1 MSTFIKFLYQILHR
15 TSLRISFA
23 SIFTKYFSTI
33 HRTKILFQNHRRFWI
48 FRSISFIFFVR
59 FHSFFSLD
67 FIHFFTF
74 KNKLRHF
81 EYRVFSKIA
90 LFKLKHVKNALFEFS
105 FNNLN
110 SFLSR
115 YFSIAIYDLYKCV
128 CQFWQI
134 FWQIFHFFNIFSKF
148 LFYFIISSHFFSFVN
163 LLFTIFDL
171 ILKIDNFDFDVDF
184 DINEFNFFR
193 RCICIAFRFHIH
205 RFFIARISS

>member
-1 MSTFIKFLYQILHR
+1 MRCFEINFSRITNFSTSRVNFYQIFISNF
-15 TSLRISFA
+15 TSNFTSNFICFDFHE
-23 SIFTKYFSTI
+23 IFFDDSQNKN
-33 HRTKILFQNHRRFWI
+33 LFQNHRRFWI
-48 FRSISFIFFVR
+48 FRSISFNFFVR
-59 FHSFFSLD
+59 FHSLFSFD

-134 FWQIFHFFNIFSKF
+134 FWQIFHFFNIFSNFF
-148 LFYFIISSHFFSFVN
+148 LFYYFITFFFVRK
-163 LLFTIFDL
+163 FVVY
-171 ILKIDNFDFDVDF
+171 NFRLNIENRQFWLRRR
-184 DINEFNFFR
+184 FR
-193 RCICIAFRFHIH
+193 H
-205 RFFIARISS
+205 